1 MRIASFAA
9 RAELRPG
16 LYLLVALVALVEL
29 LVAPGALAGEEMDVR
44 KGGSLWARIEKGGAI
59 RIDGVI
65 VGEIEDDGTIRVE
78 GHIAGRVEEDGE
90 IREDGTVRTRVE
102 KDGTLRRNGTVIG
115 RIEESGAIRRHGTIW
130 GEASPCCASFD
141 DLRRLTAL
149 LLFFDRTFFVR

>member
-9 RAELRPG
+9 RVDLRPG
-16 LYLLVALVALVEL
+16 FYLLVALFALVEL

-44 KGGSLWARIEKGGAI
+44 KGGSPWARLEKGGAV

-78 GHIAGRVEEDGE
+78 GRIAGRVEEDGE

-115 RIEESGAIRRHGTIW
+115 RIEESGTIRRHGTIW

-149 LLFFDRTFFVR
+149 LLFFDRSFFVR

>member
-1 MRIASFAA
+1 MRNVSFAA
-9 RAELRPG
+9 RVGLRPG
-16 LYLLVALVALVEL
+16 LLLLTALFAL
-29 LVAPGALAGEEMDVR
+29 LVAPNALAGEEMDVR
-44 KGGSLWARIEKGGAI
+44 KDGSLWARLEKGGSV

-78 GHIAGRVEEDGE
+78 GRIAGRIEKDGE

-115 RIEESGAIRRHGTIW
+115 RIEESGAIRRHGRIW
-130 GEASPCCASFD
+130 GEATPCCASFD

>member
-1 MRIASFAA
+1 MREASYAIRASSRTGLLLFAA
-9 RAELRPG
+9 VVSLF
-16 LYLLVALVALVEL
+16 
-29 LVAPGALAGEEMDVR
+29 VAPAARAGEEMDVR
-44 KGGSLWARIEKGGAI
+44 KGGSHWARIEKGGAV

-78 GHIAGRVEEDGE
+78 GRIAGRIEADGE
-90 IREDGTVRTRVE
+90 IREDGSVRTRVE

-130 GEASPCCASFD
+130 GEATPCCASFD

-149 LLFFDRTFFVR
+149 LLFFDRSFFVR

>member
-9 RAELRPG
+9 RAEQRPG

-44 KGGSLWARIEKGGAI
+44 KGGSLWARLEKGGAV

-65 VGEIEDDGTIRVE
+65 AGEIEDDGTIRVE
-78 GHIAGRVEEDGE
+78 GRIAGRIEEDGE

-115 RIEESGAIRRHGTIW
+115 RIEESGAIRRHGRIW

-149 LLFFDRTFFVR
+149 LLFFDRSFFVR